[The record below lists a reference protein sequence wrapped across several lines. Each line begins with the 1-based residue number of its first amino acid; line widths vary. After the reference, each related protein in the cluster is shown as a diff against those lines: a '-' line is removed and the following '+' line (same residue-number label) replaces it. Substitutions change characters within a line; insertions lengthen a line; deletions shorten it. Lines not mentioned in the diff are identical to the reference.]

1 MLPFAELMGDGQLAT
16 TAREISTTA
25 GIQLNRVIQAE
36 TLSLLLASVEHGD
49 AAAFLPTVAAVNLPS
64 DRFAVLRFKG
74 LTQLSRATVL
84 VWLPE
89 VADQKPVVRQSIRVL
104 SRSLRQTMSDAERL
118 TVGGIDS
125 HGNDG

>member
-1 MLPFAELMGDGQLAT
+1 MKNNALAGRCFESI
-16 TAREISTTA
+16 AAQNQFLREWEA
-25 GIQLNRVIQAE
+25 
-36 TLSLLLASVEHGD
+36 
-49 AAAFLPTVAAVNLPS
+49 TVA
-64 DRFAVLRFKG
+64 DLRIHGTTKR
-74 LTQLSRATVL
+74 QVL

-89 VADQKPVVRQSIRVL
+89 VTDQKPVVRQSIRVL